1 MRPLFFV
8 PPNVRKFGRLS
19 LADLAG
25 NPFVLRTGSVL
36 APVITAR
43 RIVPLAALRQPV
55 SRFLLRTRGGRRR
68 RTASLFGGIRN
79 RDKQRAENRKRNHI
93 YKTHNS
99 LKHNKPSMG
108 ITKQP
113 FNKKMRKHKM
123 RGIGSYGESLYCLS
137 PYPSPYSCT
146 TTIDKIRNVFIC
158 YF

>member
-1 MRPLFFV
+1 MRPYA
-8 PPNVRKFGRLS
+8 RKFGRLS
-19 LADLAG
+19 LADFAG
-25 NPFVLRTGSVL
+25 NPFVLRTGSAL

-43 RIVPLAALRQPV
+43 RIVPPAALRQPV

-79 RDKQRAENRKRNHI
+79 RNKQRAENRKRNHI

-108 ITKQP
+108 IAKQP
-113 FNKKMRKHKM
+113 YNKKMRKHKM
-123 RGIGSYGESLYCLS
+123 RGIGSYGKFLYCLS
-137 PYPSPYSCT
+137 PYPCPCSSYT
-146 TTIDKIRNVFIC
+146 TAIDKIRNVFIC